1 MKHIPLDL
9 NQRAKI
15 LEAITGGIAFA
26 WFMASLLSWIIQT
39 TSLSGVGGPFPT
51 STFVLLVFLAICSI
65 FALTV
70 SRALK
75 EGLYGSYT
83 LSSFNIFWIA
93 FIVVSSYF
101 GLQHVTSFFF
111 NGGVLCLIEIMITYT
126 TAIFTLAE
134 TGVLNL
140 NLFTC
145 LLFGITP
152 FLASLLFLIG
162 TYLTEEKVAQIT
174 ISTNQI
180 LWITSVLIAVVIAY
194 IAYLF
199 HATSRK

>member
-1 MKHIPLDL
+1 MKHIQLGL
-9 NQRAKI
+9 NHRTKI

-26 WFMASLLSWIIQT
+26 WFIASLLSWILQT
-39 TSLSGVGGPFPT
+39 TSLNGVGGPFPT

-93 FIVVSSYF
+93 FIVVASYF
-101 GLQHVTSFFF
+101 GLQHVTGFFF
-111 NGGVLCLIEIMITYT
+111 NGGILCLIEIMITYT

-145 LLFGITP
+145 LLFGVTP

-162 TYLTEEKVAQIT
+162 TYLTQEKVAQIT